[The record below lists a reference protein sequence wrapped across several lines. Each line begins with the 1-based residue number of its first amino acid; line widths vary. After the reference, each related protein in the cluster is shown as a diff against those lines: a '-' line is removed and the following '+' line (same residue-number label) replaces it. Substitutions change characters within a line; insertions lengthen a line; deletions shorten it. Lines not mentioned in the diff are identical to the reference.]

1 MEDILKQIIERIV
14 NIVDPDMILLF
25 GSRASGKESDDS
37 DIDLLI
43 IKSGLKNSREL
54 AKKVYSSLSGIG
66 VPVDFILVDRR
77 RMDEHLDDPYMIYGQ
92 ALKEGKTLYAKA

>member
-1 MEDILKQIIERIV
+1 MIV
-14 NIVDPDMILLF
+14 GIVDPDMILLF
-25 GSRASGKESDDS
+25 GSRASGKERDDS

-43 IKSGLKNSREL
+43 IKTGLKNSREL
-54 AKKVYSSLSGIG
+54 AKKIYSSLSGIG
-66 VPVDFILVDRR
+66 VPVDLILVDRR

>member
-1 MEDILKQIIERIV
+1 MIV
-14 NIVDPDMILLF
+14 GIVDPDMILLF
-25 GSRASGKESDDS
+25 GSRASGKERDDS

-43 IKSGLKNSREL
+43 IKTGLKNSREL

-66 VPVDFILVDRR
+66 VPVDLILVDRR